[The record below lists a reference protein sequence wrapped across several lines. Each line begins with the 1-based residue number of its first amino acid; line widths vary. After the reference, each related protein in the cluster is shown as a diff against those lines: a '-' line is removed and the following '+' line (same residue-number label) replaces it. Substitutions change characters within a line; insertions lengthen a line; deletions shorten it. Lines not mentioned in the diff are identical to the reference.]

1 MNNPEILISTFRVAI
16 QEKIGELS
24 DCLQNKTLT
33 PIESANIQQRQYILR
48 DFSSI
53 LYKVLAELKASS

>member
-1 MNNPEILISTFRVAI
+1 MINTELLIATFRVAI

-33 PIESANIQQRQYILR
+33 PIELANIQQRQYNLR

-53 LYKVLAELKASS
+53 LYKVLSELKASS